1 MSRQIYPLELASERV
16 RLREFRPGD
25 ADAVHRYASD
35 PLVVEHLPWGPNQ
48 MADSVAHIERAL
60 AAARTEPRHSFQ
72 LAVTR
77 AAGDEVIGGIRLG
90 VETGPWRREASF
102 GYVMRRDQWGQGL
115 MTEAARLLLTF
126 AFAELGLHRVWATCG
141 TENAGSA
148 RVLEKLGMRR
158 EGQLKAHMW
167 VRGVWRD
174 SYLYAILEDEWKA
187 RP

>member
-1 MSRQIYPLELASERV
+1 MSQPLYPLEVTSERI
-16 RLREFRPGD
+16 RLREFQVAD
-25 ADAVHRYASD
+25 AEAVHRYATD
-35 PLVVEHLPWGPNQ
+35 PLVVEHLPWGPNE

-60 AAARTEPRHSFQ
+60 AAARAEPRHSFQ

-77 AAGDEVIGGIRLG
+77 APGDEVIGGIRLG

-102 GYVMRRDQWGQGL
+102 GYVLRRDQWGQGF

-141 TENAGSA
+141 TENIGSI
-148 RVLEKLGMRR
+148 RVLEKIGMRR
-158 EGQLKAHMW
+158 EGQLRSHMNI
-167 VRGVWRD
+167 RGRWRD